1 MLRVLVELVLNVVS
15 SFRMDPS
22 RLPTECHSD
31 APPQA
36 LPEAK
41 TDTQQRET
49 KTVAASDYTC
59 PTAPMVSST

>member
-1 MLRVLVELVLNVVS
+1 MLRALVELVLYVVS

-22 RLPTECHSD
+22 RLPAECLSD

-41 TDTQQRET
+41 TDTQQQET
-49 KTVAASDYTC
+49 QSIAASDINC
-59 PTAPMVSST
+59 PIALMLRDR